1 MTKIYINQKEV
12 VPNDNKSNLVEFIL
26 KIIVSSITL
35 MLASA
40 LFKNFY
46 VENIWYAIMASLIIS
61 VLNVSVK
68 PVLVYLSLPVTIMSL
83 GILYPLINVVILKL
97 TSLILGN
104 SFVLEGWFMAFFI
117 AIFISYVTGALEAGV
132 LKAYKEGR

>member
-1 MTKIYINQKEV
+1 MAKIYINQKEV
-12 VPNDNKSNLVEFIL
+12 VPNDNRSNAIEFIL

-46 VENIWYAIMASLIIS
+46 VENIWYAILASLVIS
-61 VLNVSVK
+61 VLNVSIK
-68 PVLVYLSLPVTIMSL
+68 PLLVYLSLPVTIMSL
-83 GILYPLINVVILKL
+83 GILYPIVNVIILKL
-97 TSLILGN
+97 TSLILGS
-104 SFVLEGWFMAFFI
+104 SFVLNGWFMAFFI
-117 AIFISYVTGALEAGV
+117 SIFISYETGALETGV